1 MAALAAPV
9 TQRNNLPKWLIAD
22 LRTDHAGETGAV
34 DIYRGILAVTRDED
48 LIAFARQHMQTESSH
63 LTEISAL
70 LPPSQ
75 HSRLLPI
82 WKILGWL
89 TGAIAAL
96 LGRDATFTTIEAVET
111 FVDRHYQAQI
121 ERLRHENSEPS
132 IMNLL
137 DRLRRDEVAH
147 RDDAMRHRTSRP
159 GWFLKVWTWLVGT
172 GSHLAVRLA
181 RIM

>member
-1 MAALAAPV
+1 MTEKHNLA
-9 TQRNNLPKWLIAD
+9 KWLIAD

-34 DIYRGILAVTRDED
+34 EIYRGILAVTRDED
-48 LIAFARQHMQTESSH
+48 LIAFAQRHMQTEISH

-70 LPPSQ
+70 LPQSQ
-75 HSRLLPI
+75 RSLLLPV
-82 WKILGWL
+82 WKVLGWL
-89 TGAIAAL
+89 TGAIAAV

-111 FVDRHYQAQI
+111 FVDRHYQTQI
-121 ERLRHENSEPS
+121 DRLRHENSEPS
-132 IMNLL
+132 IMSLL

-159 GWFLKVWTWLVGT
+159 GWFLKAWTWLVGS